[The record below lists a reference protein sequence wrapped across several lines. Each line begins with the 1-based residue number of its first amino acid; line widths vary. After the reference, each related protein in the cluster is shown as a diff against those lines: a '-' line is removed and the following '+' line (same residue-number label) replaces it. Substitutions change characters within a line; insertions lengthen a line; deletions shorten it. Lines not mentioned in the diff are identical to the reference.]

1 MIKPAQYLHSLKKL
15 YRLHRF
21 IVLLLGLVA
30 ILLAQPLSELLG
42 YHGVVIQILY
52 IGLIAITLYGVSSS
66 KQHLVPGIILGV
78 PCLTLNI
85 IGLVWPSALVDTW
98 DIGLLILFNLYVI
111 SQLFRQVLL
120 QTRAINMDVLN
131 GVASIY
137 LLMGI
142 TWALLYMFI
151 EVLQP
156 GSICFSKGQKTIE
169 SWSTMIYYSFTTLTT
184 LGYGDIIPQN
194 ALTRIL
200 AIIEASVGVL
210 YLAIT
215 IARLDKLYDRR
226 S

>member
-1 MIKPAQYLHSLKKL
+1 M
-15 YRLHRF
+15 
-21 IVLLLGLVA
+21 LLLGLVA

-151 EVLQP
+151 ECCNPVP
-156 GSICFSKGQKTIE
+156 S
-169 SWSTMIYYSFTTLTT
+169 
-184 LGYGDIIPQN
+184 
-194 ALTRIL
+194 
-200 AIIEASVGVL
+200 AS
-210 YLAIT
+210 AK
-215 IARLDKLYDRR
+215 AKKLLKAGAP
-226 S
+226 